1 LDELRFRKELFLL
14 REEFID
20 YVHNE
25 LYKEDKDF
33 YIFDESEEDDLELYD
48 NFYYPIDLYISCEDN
63 VFIHTKEEL
72 YIFYFILLFLIFNG
86 YFLLGS
92 LYFLFGKSMA
102 YVDIGDDT
110 DIDDEPYYF
119 TLEKYFQKAFTLLN
133 RILKKREKRKDK
145 SLFIIDSE
153 ELFDFIVDKNFNDN
167 NINLYLSDIGLP
179 KI

>member
-63 VFIHTKEEL
+63 VFIHTKED
-72 YIFYFILLFLIFNG
+72 YIFFILF
-86 YFLLGS
+86 
-92 LYFLFGKSMA
+92 
-102 YVDIGDDT
+102 
-110 DIDDEPYYF
+110 YYF
-119 TLEKYFQKAFTLLN
+119 
-133 RILKKREKRKDK
+133 
-145 SLFIIDSE
+145 
-153 ELFDFIVDKNFNDN
+153 
-167 NINLYLSDIGLP
+167 
-179 KI
+179 

>member
-1 LDELRFRKELFLL
+1 
-14 REEFID
+14 
-20 YVHNE
+20 
-25 LYKEDKDF
+25 
-33 YIFDESEEDDLELYD
+33 
-48 NFYYPIDLYISCEDN
+48 
-63 VFIHTKEEL
+63 
-72 YIFYFILLFLIFNG
+72 
-86 YFLLGS
+86 
-92 LYFLFGKSMA
+92 MA